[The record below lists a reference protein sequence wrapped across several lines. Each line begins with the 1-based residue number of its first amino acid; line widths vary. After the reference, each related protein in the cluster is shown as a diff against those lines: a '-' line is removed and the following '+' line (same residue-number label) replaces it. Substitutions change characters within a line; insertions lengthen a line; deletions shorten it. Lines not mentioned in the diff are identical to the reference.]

1 YYCILTGIT
10 LVLRPLF
17 KIEENMFNKFLRNCI
32 ELKLKLTDDIRGVTA
47 VEYAIIAVVMS
58 GIILLVF
65 QEGTLKGAMND
76 AMKNITD
83 NISKAKGTS

>member
-1 YYCILTGIT
+1 
-10 LVLRPLF
+10 
-17 KIEENMFNKFLRNCI
+17 MFNKFLRNCI